1 MRYWLGR
8 PLLMLAGIILVL
20 GGISAYWLRSG
31 PSVAEAND
39 NQSARTAYHRQVDKI
54 IDDMENG
61 R

>member
-8 PLLMLAGIILVL
+8 PLLMLAVIMLVL

-31 PSVAEAND
+31 PSPAEAND
-39 NQSARTAYHRQVDKI
+39 DQSAHTYRRQVERTM
-54 IDDMENG
+54 DDMENG

>member
-8 PLLMLAGIILVL
+8 PLLMLAVIMLVL
-20 GGISAYWLRSG
+20 GAISVYWLRSG
-31 PSVAEAND
+31 PSPASAND
-39 NQSARTAYHRQVDKI
+39 DQSARTAHYRQVERT

>member
-8 PLLMLAGIILVL
+8 PLLMLAGIMLVL

-31 PSVAEAND
+31 PSPAGADD
-39 NQSARTAYHRQVDKI
+39 NQASSSYRRQVDKI